1 MADDGRFDIVIVGA
15 GPAGCVLA
23 RRLTE
28 DRGRTVALLEAGPDY
43 GADPNAWPAEMRDPN
58 SFAIESHAWGYV
70 HAGRPP
76 DQPLA
81 LARARVVGGSSTI
94 NSCVWMRGS
103 ATDYDGW
110 AAAGNPG
117 WAFADLLPYFRRAE
131 ADPLGGPLHG
141 TDGPVPVFRA
151 TETDLTPVDRA
162 FLTAAEALGFPR
174 VADFNGDRV
183 QQPGVGPAPQNV
195 ADGMR
200 MHAAFTYLA
209 PTRQRPNLS
218 LIADALVDRVCIED
232 GNATGVRTAD
242 GREVRG
248 RQVVLCAGAY
258 GSPAILLRSGIG
270 PAADLGELGIPV
282 VANRPG
288 VGAHLLDHP
297 AVAFANGDDFTA
309 YWVNP
314 EHMATALTAIP
325 TLLKARSDQ
334 AVAEIDLY
342 VVNGQ
347 FRDETGRKWLA
358 WFNLDLEVAPSQ
370 GRVRLT
376 SPDPEATLD
385 IDHAYL
391 SDPAEL
397 EALCDGMELIRRLV
411 ATRPLADAIDPMP
424 GQVPEWLDRDE
435 LRAWV
440 RDRVNTTFHPSSTC
454 RMGPAADPEA
464 VVDVAGRVYGV
475 GGLRVADASVF
486 PTIPRANIHCTVVAV
501 AEKLADAIRTDRTV

>member
-1 MADDGRFDIVIVGA
+1 MANDGQFDIVIVGA
-15 GPAGCVLA
+15 GAAGCVLA

-28 DRGRTVALLEAGPDY
+28 DHGRTVALLEAGPDY
-43 GADPNAWPAEMRDPN
+43 GADSA
-58 SFAIESHAWGYV
+58 FL
-70 HAGRPP
+70 AGRDARPDVVCDRVALLGLHPCRPP
-76 DQPLA
+76 TTRPLP
-81 LARARVVGGSSTI
+81 LPRARVVGGSSTI

-103 ATDYDGW
+103 AADYDGW

-117 WAFADLLPYFRRAE
+117 WSFADLLPYFQRAE

-151 TETDLTPVDRA
+151 TQTDLSPLDRA
-162 FLTAAEALGFPR
+162 FVAAAESLGFPR
-174 VADFNGDRV
+174 VADFNGDPV
-183 QQPGVGPAPQNV
+183 QRPGVGPTPQNV
-195 ADGMR
+195 AGGMR
-200 MHAAFTYLA
+200 MHAAATYLA
-209 PTRQRPNLS
+209 PARSRPNLT
-218 LIADALVDRVCIED
+218 LVADALVDRVCVED
-232 GNATGVRTAD
+232 GRATGVRTAD

-270 PAADLGELGIPV
+270 PAADLTELGIPI
-282 VANRPG
+282 VADRPG

-297 AVAFANGDDFTA
+297 AVVFANGDDYTA
-309 YWVNP
+309 YWVNQ
-314 EHMATALTAIP
+314 EYTATTSTQIP

-334 AVAEIDLY
+334 TAEEIDLY
-342 VVNGQ
+342 VVQGQ
-347 FRDETGRKWLA
+347 FPDETGRKWLA
-358 WFNLDLEVAPSQ
+358 WFNLDLEVAPSR

-411 ATRPLADAIDPMP
+411 ATRPLADAIDPVP
-424 GQVPEWLDRDE
+424 GQVPEWHDRDE

-440 RDRVNTTFHPSSTC
+440 RDHVNTTFHPSSTC
-454 RMGPAADPEA
+454 RMGPSAEPEA
-464 VVDVAGRVYGV
+464 VVDAAGRVYGV

-501 AEKLADAIRTDRTV
+501 AEKLADAIRSDRTA